1 MRDYLDDKSLRLRR
15 ERSDSPASARPFV
28 LAGVLCLVAISMIY
42 LDQQGMISSLR
53 MLLQQTLNPVAV
65 QMTGLR
71 NRADDLV
78 LAPRSEADLRATIT
92 ALEQE
97 VSQLKAENLRLQQ
110 AQIENESLR
119 QQLQIQREQPWR
131 LVGAEVSVRPADA
144 GRQVML
150 IARGSSDGL
159 RVGMAVIGQDPAGPA
174 ALVGVIESVGLHTA
188 EVLLITDVSSRI
200 SARVMH
206 DGQAHLGLVQGQWQ
220 RGSWVQISQI
230 NRSVTMSTGDAVVSA
245 GLTGSL
251 NLQLDLATIPA
262 NIPIGTIEQINTSGQ
277 TQTAELRPF
286 VNPDQVRY
294 VWVIL
299 NQNE

>member
-15 ERSDSPASARPFV
+15 ERSDQPASARPFV
-28 LAGVLCLVAISMIY
+28 LAGVLCLVALSLIY
-42 LDQQGMISSLR
+42 LDQQGIMSPLR
-53 MLLQQTLNPVAV
+53 MLLQQALSPAAL
-65 QMTGLR
+65 QLTGLR
-71 NRADDLV
+71 NRGEDLV
-78 LAPRSEADLRATIT
+78 LAPRSEADLRARIT

-119 QQLQIQREQPWR
+119 QQLQIQREQPWH
-131 LVGAEVSVRPADA
+131 LVGAEVTVRPPDA

-150 IARGSSDGL
+150 IARGSADGV

-174 ALVGVIESVGLHTA
+174 ALVGVVESVGMHTA

-220 RGSWVQISQI
+220 RGSRLSIGQVDRSAAI
-230 NRSVTMSTGDAVVSA
+230 NPGDAVVSA

-251 NLQLDLATIPA
+251 NLQLDLATVPA
-262 NIPIGTIEQINTSGQ
+262 NIPIGSIDVINPGGQ
-277 TQTAELRPF
+277 AQNAELRPF